1 MENQEWQYEEEINL
15 RDILEMLKKSWRMIA
30 LVTLLAV
37 IITAIASFFILQ
49 PVYESTS
56 TILVGRNRNTYS
68 SDLDADI
75 TLSQKLVNTYGGI
88 IKTNAILEP
97 VLDNLGLGL
106 EMTADELSENIT
118 VSPVDDTELIEIK
131 VHNRNSQI
139 ASDIS
144 NEIGRVFSNEIKNI
158 MQIDN
163 VSIIEEAMPPKDPIK
178 PNKLLNIAIAGVL
191 GMMASVFVIFLQ
203 EYLDNTIKTQ
213 EDVAKYLDLPVLASI
228 PKTQE

>member
-1 MENQEWQYEEEINL
+1 
-15 RDILEMLKKSWRMIA
+15 
-30 LVTLLAV
+30 
-37 IITAIASFFILQ
+37 
-49 PVYESTS
+49 
-56 TILVGRNRNTYS
+56 
-68 SDLDADI
+68 
-75 TLSQKLVNTYGGI
+75 
-88 IKTNAILEP
+88 
-97 VLDNLGLGL
+97 
-106 EMTADELSENIT
+106 ADELSENIT